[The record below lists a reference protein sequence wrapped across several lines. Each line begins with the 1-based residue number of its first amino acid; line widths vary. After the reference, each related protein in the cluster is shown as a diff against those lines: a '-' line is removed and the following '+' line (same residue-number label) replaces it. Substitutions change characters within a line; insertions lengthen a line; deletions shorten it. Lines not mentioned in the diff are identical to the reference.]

1 MLAGAAR
8 ARRRFLHKIKMKKKS
23 TAQPSRCWHGR
34 EQHQQKGK
42 RPRGCAQLPSCHGQ
56 GTSSVPP
63 GAFGSLLKPRT
74 AAGGRGKQS
83 RNQKGIPLISCWML
97 EELPAPASGNRQRP
111 EHPRGISAGEPRG
124 ARLTRSCCL
133 ALPDFLSIHK
143 DRRMKGKPLKQQEGL
158 KGFKISS

>member
-1 MLAGAAR
+1 MLAGDLSTRLKLKKKALHNPAGAGTNGSSTSRRGSGRGAAPSSPRAMGRAR
-8 ARRRFLHKIKMKKKS
+8 ARF
-23 TAQPSRCWHGR
+23 
-34 EQHQQKGK
+34 
-42 RPRGCAQLPSCHGQ
+42 
-56 GTSSVPP
+56 PP

-111 EHPRGISAGEPRG
+111 EHPRGISAGEARG

-133 ALPDFLSIHK
+133 ALPNFLSIHK
-143 DRRMKGKPLKQQEGL
+143 DRRMKGKPPKQQEGL